1 MRWFHNMP
9 FRFKL
14 MLPLG
19 ILVALFIY
27 MAMDSMFQIKHLGDK
42 THELARVDLA
52 AVDNLLEADRDLYQA
67 LVAERSMIFVD
78 VDSDNFKALTKQHAE
93 NIDQAR
99 ERMGKFATIV
109 REAGLLA
116 LDGLGDKLHAY
127 ETQRDVWE
135 KLTREVYAQRAS
147 NTRPGRSTAIEM
159 SFGTAAQAFN
169 AMRNTINSLSD
180 IMLKLVDNAADSGE
194 ATVTSANTHIT
205 IIIIIGLALSAL
217 VAFILPSVIITP
229 MKRLLAHLED
239 VAEGEGDLTVRLEV
253 NSHDEMGRVAD
264 AFNRFVS
271 KIHKLIGSSID
282 STRQLAGSTQQ
293 LTVVAAESSQAVAQ
307 QMSELDQVATAI
319 TEMTATVQE
328 VARNAG
334 SAAAAARDADSQ
346 ANQGKHVVIETIE
359 TINEL
364 AEAVQHSADVINMLK
379 DESTNIGTVLGV
391 IKSVA
396 EQTNLLA
403 LNAAIEAARAG
414 EQGRGFAV
422 VADEVRQLASRSQQ
436 STQEIEKIIQ
446 ALQGRAKDAVQAM
459 EEGRD
464 RANRSVTQAASAGQ
478 ALEEITR
485 AVSTISDMNTQ
496 IASAAEEQS
505 AVTEDINR
513 NTVSIQTLANKAAE
527 GSSHTAAAADEL
539 AALADLLRRELSQFK
554 V

>member
-1 MRWFHNMP
+1 MRWFHNLP

-14 MLPLG
+14 MLPLA
-19 ILVALFIY
+19 LLLALFVY
-27 MAMDSMFQIKHLGDK
+27 MAADSMLLIKQLGRNTHHLAE
-42 THELARVDLA
+42 TDLA
-52 AVDNLLEADRDLYQA
+52 AVNNLLQADRDLYQV

-78 VDSDNFKALTKQHAE
+78 VESENFKALAKQHEE
-93 NIDQAR
+93 NIGQAR
-99 ERMGKFATIV
+99 ERIGKFARIAK
-109 REAGLLA
+109 EADILGI
-116 LDGLGDKLHAY
+116 DGLGEKIKQY
-127 ETQRDVWE
+127 EAQRDVWE
-135 KLTREVYAQRAS
+135 KLTHDVYAQRAS
-147 NTRPGRSTAIEM
+147 NTRAGRSTAIEE
-159 SFGTAAQAFN
+159 SFGNAAQAFK
-169 AMRNTINSLSD
+169 AMRGTID
-180 IMLKLVDNAADSGE
+180 EMTEIVLKIVNNQATSSKTTVD
-194 ATVTSANTHIT
+194 TSITHIGV
-205 IIIIIGLALSAL
+205 IVIVALLLGAF
-217 VAFILPSVIITP
+217 VAFFLPGVIITP

-271 KIHKLIGSSID
+271 KIHKLIGSSVA

-293 LTVVAAESSQAVAQ
+293 LTVAAAESSQAVAQ

-328 VARNAG
+328 VARNAN
-334 SAAAAARDADSQ
+334 SAASAARDADNQ
-346 ANQGKHVVIETIE
+346 ANQGKKVVHETIE

-364 AEAVQHSADVINMLK
+364 AEAVQQSADVINKLK
-379 DESTNIGTVLGV
+379 DESTNIGAVLGV
-391 IKSVA
+391 IKAVA

-446 ALQGRAKDAVQAM
+446 ALQGRANDAVQVM
-459 EEGRD
+459 EEGRE
-464 RANRSVTQAASAGQ
+464 RADRSVSQAASAGQ

-513 NTVSIQTLANKAAE
+513 NTVSIQSLANKAAE

-539 AALADLLRRELSQFK
+539 AALADLLRGELSQFK

>member
-1 MRWFHNMP
+1 MRWFHNLP
-9 FRFKL
+9 FRLKL

-19 ILVALFIY
+19 ALATLFVY
-27 MAMDSMFQIKHLGDK
+27 MALDSMYQIKQLGTD
-42 THELARVDLA
+42 THQLANIDLA
-52 AVDNLLEADRDLYQA
+52 AVDNLLQADRDLYQA
-67 LVAERSMIFVD
+67 LAAERSMIFVD
-78 VDSDNFKALTKQHAE
+78 VNSANFKALAKQHQE
-93 NIDQAR
+93 NISQAH
-99 ERMGKFATIV
+99 ERIAKFA
-109 REAGLLA
+109 ELAKQAGLLDK
-116 LDGLGDKLHAY
+116 DGLGGKIKQY
-127 ETQRDVWE
+127 QSQRDVWE
-135 KLTREVYAQRAS
+135 KLTHEVYTQRAS
-147 NTRPGRSTAIEM
+147 DTRAGRSTAIEM
-159 SFGTAAQAFN
+159 SFGTAAQAFK
-169 AMRNTINSLSD
+169 AMRGSIDKMTDIVLKHVDAAAIDSD
-180 IMLKLVDNAADSGE
+180 
-194 ATVTSANTHIT
+194 ATVNAANTHLASL
-205 IIIIIGLALSAL
+205 IIIGLILSAL
-217 VAFILPSVIITP
+217 VAFVVPALIVTP
-229 MKRLLAHLED
+229 MKRLLAHLEN

-271 KIHKLIGSSID
+271 KIHKLIGNSID
-282 STRQLAGSTQQ
+282 STQRLAGSTQQ

-346 ANQGKHVVIETIE
+346 ANQGRQVVTETIE

-364 AEAVQHSADVINMLK
+364 AEAVQHSADVINHLK
-379 DESTNIGTVLGV
+379 AESTNIGTVLGV
-391 IKSVA
+391 IKDVA

-446 ALQGRAKDAVQAM
+446 ALQGRASDAVQAM
-459 EEGRD
+459 EDGKE

-478 ALEEITR
+478 ALAEITR

-513 NTVSIQTLANKAAE
+513 NTVSIQTLASKAAD
-527 GSSHTAAAADEL
+527 GSSHTATAADEL
-539 AALADLLRRELSQFK
+539 AALANLIRGDLSQFK

>member
-217 VAFILPSVIITP
+217 VAFILLSVIITP

>member
-194 ATVTSANTHIT
+194 ATVTSASTHIT